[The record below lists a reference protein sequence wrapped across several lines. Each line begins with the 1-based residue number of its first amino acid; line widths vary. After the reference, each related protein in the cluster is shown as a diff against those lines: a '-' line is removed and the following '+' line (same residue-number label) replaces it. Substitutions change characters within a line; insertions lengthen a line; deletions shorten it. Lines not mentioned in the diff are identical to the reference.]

1 MNKKAFLN
9 AQVIFFSRFVFN
21 KILHLRQMKA
31 KQKSKHV
38 LLVEDNLLNQKFAMA
53 VLKMKGYTLDLAENG
68 KIAVDLFEKNE
79 YEAVLMDIQMPIMN
93 GIDATIAMRKMEKE
107 NNWPRIKIIAV
118 TAFAMPGDE
127 EKFKEAGLDLYIS
140 KPYTSKQL
148 ISFIEL

>member
-1 MNKKAFLN
+1 
-9 AQVIFFSRFVFN
+9 
-21 KILHLRQMKA
+21 MKS
-31 KQKSKHV
+31 KVKSKHV

-53 VLKMKGYTLDLAENG
+53 VLKMKGYTCDLAENG

-93 GIDATIAMRKMEKE
+93 GVESTIAIREMEKE
-107 NNWPRIKIIAV
+107 KGWPRIKIIAV

-127 EKFKEAGLDLYIS
+127 EKFKQAGIDLYIS
-140 KPYTSKQL
+140 KPYTSNQL

>member
-1 MNKKAFLN
+1 
-9 AQVIFFSRFVFN
+9 
-21 KILHLRQMKA
+21 MKA

-53 VLKMKGYTLDLAENG
+53 VLKMKGYSWDLAENG
-68 KIAVDLFEKNE
+68 KIAVELFEKNE

-93 GIDATIAMRKMEKE
+93 GVEATIEMRKLEKK
-107 NNWPRIKIIAV
+107 NNWPKIRIIAV

-127 EKFKEAGLDLYIS
+127 EKFKEIGIDLYIS
-140 KPYTSKQL
+140 KPYTSHQL

>member
-1 MNKKAFLN
+1 
-9 AQVIFFSRFVFN
+9 
-21 KILHLRQMKA
+21 MKA
-31 KQKSKHV
+31 TQKSKHV

-53 VLKMKGYTLDLAENG
+53 VLKMKGYTCDLAENG

-93 GIDATIAMRKMEKE
+93 GIEATIEIRKMEKA
-107 NNWPRIKIIAV
+107 NSWQRIKIIAV

-127 EKFKEAGLDLYIS
+127 EKFKQAGIDLYIS
-140 KPYTSKQL
+140 KPYTSHQL

>member
-1 MNKKAFLN
+1 
-9 AQVIFFSRFVFN
+9 
-21 KILHLRQMKA
+21 MKA

-53 VLKMKGYTLDLAENG
+53 VLKMKGYTWDLAENG
-68 KIAVDLFEKNE
+68 KIGVELFEKNE
-79 YEAVLMDIQMPIMN
+79 YEAILMDIQMPIMN
-93 GIDATIAMRKMEKE
+93 GIEATIEIRKIESK
-107 NNWPRIKIIAV
+107 NNWQRIKIIAV

-140 KPYTSKQL
+140 KPYTSNQL